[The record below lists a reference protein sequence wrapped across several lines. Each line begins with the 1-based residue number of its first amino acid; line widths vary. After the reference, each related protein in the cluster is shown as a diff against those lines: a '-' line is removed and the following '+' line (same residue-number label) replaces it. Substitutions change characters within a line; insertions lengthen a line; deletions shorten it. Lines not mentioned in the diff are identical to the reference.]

1 MKWQGVTVEI
11 LLILRNHGFLLDN
24 RIASAIIDHWF
35 EAWIDYKIQKSMSD
49 LDHQIEDLTVN
60 PQIEDPIY
68 QEKIDGE
75 TPLGGEMRLKSD
87 WKKN

>member
-11 LLILRNHGFLLDN
+11 LLILRNHGYLLDN
-24 RIASAIIDHWF
+24 RIASAVIDHWF

-49 LDHQIEDLTVN
+49 LDQQIEDLTVN
-60 PQIEDPIY
+60 PQIKDPIY
-68 QEKIDGE
+68 QEIDGE

-87 WKKN
+87 WVED

>member
-11 LLILRNHGFLLDN
+11 LIILRNHGFLLNN

-35 EAWIDYKIQKSMSD
+35 KAWIDYKIQKSMAD
-49 LDHQIEDLTVN
+49 LDQQIEESTVE

-68 QEKIDGE
+68 QEKVDGE
-75 TPLGGEMRLKSD
+75 TPLGGEMRLKSGWTRD
-87 WKKN
+87 

>member
-11 LLILRNHGFLLDN
+11 LIILRNHGFLLNN

-35 EAWIDYKIQKSMSD
+35 KAWIDYKIQKSMAD
-49 LDHQIEDLTVN
+49 LDQQIEESTVE

-68 QEKIDGE
+68 QEKVDGE
-75 TPLGGEMRLKSD
+75 TPLGGEMRLKSGWTED
-87 WKKN
+87 